1 MRVAERMPL
10 SMNASDA
17 GIACDPLKRF
27 KVILPVMAIG
37 LILIG
42 LAVPRVVA
50 QVSILDVHDLV
61 DAELLPLTDPDPAVD
76 VARAARAVSWQSK
89 DSQLQMELGRR
100 LMRLPDIAL
109 DDAVGVRELP
119 RASDAFADGAAAA
132 PNRTELWCYLAMARN
147 AEGAPAKELAPIL
160 RLTYL
165 TGPYSSSC
173 ALQRVSLIVGHWSG
187 LPLDLQDRA
196 GREIQLLWKT
206 APFRRPLVQTYLG
219 MDFAE
224 RSLVRRFVF
233 ASPDDAAAFD
243 AALFAE
249 IRANQRKVAP

>member
-1 MRVAERMPL
+1 MTTPEARGAY
-10 SMNASDA
+10 
-17 GIACDPLKRF
+17 GPLKRF
-27 KVILPVMAIG
+27 KAALPAMVIG

-42 LAVPRVVA
+42 LAVPRVMA
-50 QVSILDVHDLV
+50 HAFILDAHDLV
-61 DAELLPLTDPDPAVD
+61 DTELLPPIEPYPAVD
-76 VARAARAVSWQSK
+76 VARAVRAIGWQPK

-100 LMRLPDIAL
+100 LMRLRDAAHDDIA
-109 DDAVGVRELP
+109 AARELP

-132 PNRTELWCYLAMARN
+132 PNRTELWCYLALARN
-147 AEGAPAKELAPIL
+147 AEGASAEELAPAL

-173 ALQRVSLIVGHWSG
+173 ALQRVSLIVSHWPG

-206 APFRRPLVQTYLG
+206 APFRRPLIQAYLG

-233 ASPDDAAAFD
+233 ASPGDAAAFD

-249 IRANQRKVAP
+249 IRANQRRAAP